1 MIDLFLFPLIVLFLS
16 AAMSPS
22 LQTVIAL
29 AIVAMAAALL
39 VRLFLKQ
46 RKQPGCGS
54 TCGAISPEVRKLQ
67 ARLRR

>member
-1 MIDLFLFPLIVLFLS
+1 
-16 AAMSPS
+16 MSPS